1 MRPCVDKFDMNN
13 DIMLFPTGKKKAL
26 TFSYDDG
33 EKQDIR
39 LCQLFNKYGLKGT
52 FNLNSGL
59 MTTEPSEKSSKVALS
74 QIPEV
79 YEGHEVAVHT
89 SNHPFLEKMT
99 STEIAVEIF
108 DDKRTLEKYTGYVVR
123 GMAYPFGT
131 YNEDVIRI
139 AADLGIKYSRT
150 VAAHYGFALPTKWLE
165 MPSTCHQ
172 ADEKVF
178 DIAKTF
184 VEGNVTDDWKSTHG
198 WLLYIW
204 GHSYEYRT
212 EEDWERMEKLCA
224 YLSNREDVW
233 YATNIEIYDYIE
245 AYRALEYSVDR
256 NMVYN
261 PSGQDLW
268 LLRGGKT
275 YKIPAREQVEFN

>member
-1 MRPCVDKFDMNN
+1 M
-13 DIMLFPTGKKKAL
+13 GKKKAL

-33 EKQDIR
+33 EKNDIR
-39 LCQLFNKYGLKGT
+39 LCELFNKYGLKGT
-52 FNLNSGL
+52 FNLNSAL
-59 MTTEPSEKSSKVALS
+59 MTEEPSEGSKKVALS

-79 YEGHEVAVHT
+79 YRGHEVAVHT
-89 SNHPFLEKMT
+89 ANHPFLEKMT
-99 STEIAVEIF
+99 TSEIAVEIF

-139 AADLGIKYSRT
+139 ASDLGIKYSRG
-150 VAAHYGFALPTKWLE
+150 VHSHHGFALPTKWLE
-165 MPSTCHQ
+165 MPATCHQ
-172 ADEKVF
+172 ADEGIF

-184 VEGNVTDDWKSTHG
+184 VEENATKDWRSTHG
-198 WLLYIW
+198 WLFYIW

-212 EEDWERMEKLCA
+212 EEDWARMEKLCA

-245 AYRALEYSVDR
+245 AYRSLEYSVDR
-256 NMVYN
+256 SMIYN
-261 PSGQDLW
+261 PSGHDLW
-268 LLRGGKT
+268 LMRGGNV
-275 YKIPAREQVEFN
+275 YKIPAREQIVF

>member
-1 MRPCVDKFDMNN
+1 MNN
-13 DIMLFPTGKKKAL
+13 DIMLFPEGKKKAL

-39 LCQLFNKYGLKGT
+39 LCQLFNKYGLKAT

-59 MTTEPSEKSSKVALS
+59 MTVEPSDKSSKVSLS
-74 QIPEV
+74 QISEV

-89 SNHPFLEKMT
+89 ANHPFLEKMT
-99 STEIAVEIF
+99 TSEIAVEIF

-131 YNEDVIRI
+131 YNDDVIRI
-139 AADLGIKYSRT
+139 AKDLGIRYSRG
-150 VAAHYGFALPTKWLE
+150 VHSHHGFALPTKWLE
-165 MPSTCHQ
+165 MPATCHQ
-172 ADEKVF
+172 ADEKAF

-184 VEGNVTDDWKSTHG
+184 VEADATADWRSTHG
-198 WLLYIW
+198 WLFYIW

-212 EEDWERMEKLCA
+212 EEDWARMERLCA
-224 YLSNREDVW
+224 YLANRDDVW

-245 AYRALEYSVDR
+245 AYRSLEYSVDR
-256 NMVYN
+256 QMVYN
-261 PSGQDLW
+261 SSGQDLW

-275 YKIPAREQVEFN
+275 YKVPSKSQINF

>member
-1 MRPCVDKFDMNN
+1 MNN
-13 DIMLFPTGKKKAL
+13 DIMLFPMGKKKAL

-39 LCQLFNKYGLKGT
+39 LCQLFNKYGMKGT

-59 MTTEPSEKSSKVALS
+59 MTVEPSEKSTKVALS

-79 YEGHEVAVHT
+79 YRGHEVAVHT
-89 SNHPFLEKMT
+89 ANHPFLEKMT
-99 STEIAVEIF
+99 TSEIAVEIF

-139 AADLGIKYSRT
+139 ASDLGIKYSRG
-150 VAAHYGFALPTKWLE
+150 VHSHHGFALPTKWLE
-165 MPSTCHQ
+165 MPATCHQ
-172 ADEKVF
+172 ADEKAF
-178 DIAKTF
+178 DIAKIF
-184 VEGNVTDDWKSTHG
+184 VEENATKDWRSTHG
-198 WLLYIW
+198 WLFYIW

-212 EEDWERMEKLCA
+212 EEDWARMEKLCA
-224 YLSNREDVW
+224 YLSDRDDVW

-245 AYRALEYSVDR
+245 AYRSLEYSVDR
-256 NMVYN
+256 KMVYN
-261 PSGQDLW
+261 PSAHDLW
-268 LLRGGKT
+268 LMRAGEV
-275 YKIPAREQVEFN
+275 YKIPAREQLTF

>member
-1 MRPCVDKFDMNN
+1 MNN
-13 DIMLFPTGKKKAL
+13 DIMLFPQGKTKAL

-59 MTTEPSEKSSKVALS
+59 MTVEPDEKSSKVALS

-79 YEGHEVAVHT
+79 YKGHEVAVHT
-89 SNHPFLEKMT
+89 ANHPFLEKMT
-99 STEIAVEIF
+99 TTEIAVEIF

-131 YNEDVIRI
+131 YNDDVIRI
-139 AADLGIKYSRT
+139 ASDLGIKYSRG
-150 VAAHYGFALPTKWLE
+150 VHSHHGFALPTKWLE
-165 MPSTCHQ
+165 MPATCHQ
-172 ADEKVF
+172 ADEKAF

-184 VEGNVTDDWKSTHG
+184 VEEDAVRDWRSTHG

-212 EEDWERMEKLCA
+212 EEDWARMEKLCA
-224 YLSNREDVW
+224 YLANRDDVW

-245 AYRALEYSVDR
+245 AFRSLEYSVDR
-256 NMVYN
+256 QMIYN
-261 PSGQDLW
+261 PTGLEVWIQ
-268 LLRGGKT
+268 RGGKA
-275 YKIPAREQVEFN
+275 YNIPARGQINF

>member
-1 MRPCVDKFDMNN
+1 MNN
-13 DIMLFPTGKKKAL
+13 DIMLFPEGKTKAL

-33 EKQDIR
+33 EKNDIR
-39 LCQLFNKYGLKGT
+39 LCQLFNKYGLKST

-59 MTTEPSEKSSKVALS
+59 MTVEPSEKSSKVALS

-89 SNHPFLEKMT
+89 ANHPFLEKMT
-99 STEIAVEIF
+99 TSEIAVEIF

-131 YNEDVIRI
+131 YNDDVIRI
-139 AADLGIKYSRT
+139 AKDLGIKYSRG
-150 VAAHYGFALPTKWLE
+150 VHSHHGFALPTKWLE
-165 MPSTCHQ
+165 MPATCHQ
-172 ADEKVF
+172 ADEKAF

-184 VEGNVTDDWKSTHG
+184 VEQNAIADWRSTHG
-198 WLLYIW
+198 WLFYIW

-212 EEDWERMEKLCA
+212 EEDWARMEKLCA
-224 YLSNREDVW
+224 YLSNRDDVW

-245 AYRALEYSVDR
+245 AYRSLEYSVDR
-256 NMVYN
+256 QMVYN
-261 PSGQDLW
+261 PSGLDLW
-268 LLRGGKT
+268 LCRGGKT
-275 YKIPAREQVEFN
+275 YKVSAREQIEF

>member
-1 MRPCVDKFDMNN
+1 MNN
-13 DIMLFPTGKKKAL
+13 DIMLFPMGKKKAL

-39 LCQLFNKYGLKGT
+39 LCQLFNKYGMKGT

-59 MTTEPSEKSSKVALS
+59 MTVEPSEKSTKVALS

-79 YEGHEVAVHT
+79 YRGHEVAVHT
-89 SNHPFLEKMT
+89 ANHPFLEKMT
-99 STEIAVEIF
+99 TSEIAVEIF

-139 AADLGIKYSRT
+139 ASDLGIKYSRG
-150 VAAHYGFALPTKWLE
+150 VHSHHGFALPTKWLE
-165 MPSTCHQ
+165 MPATCHQ
-172 ADEKVF
+172 ADEKAF

-184 VEGNVTDDWKSTHG
+184 VEENATKDWRSTHG
-198 WLLYIW
+198 WLFYIW

-212 EEDWERMEKLCA
+212 EEDWARMEKLCA
-224 YLSNREDVW
+224 YLSNRDDVW

-245 AYRALEYSVDR
+245 AYRSLEYSVDR
-256 NMVYN
+256 KMVYN
-261 PSGQDLW
+261 PSAHDLW
-268 LLRGGKT
+268 LMRAGEV
-275 YKIPAREQVEFN
+275 YKIPAREQLTF

>member
-1 MRPCVDKFDMNN
+1 MNN
-13 DIMLFPTGKKKAL
+13 DIMLFPMGKKKAL

-59 MTTEPSEKSSKVALS
+59 MSVEPSEKSTKVALS

-79 YEGHEVAVHT
+79 YLGHEVAVHT
-89 SNHPFLEKMT
+89 ANHPFLEKMT
-99 STEIAVEIF
+99 TSEIAVEIF

-131 YNEDVIRI
+131 YNDDVIRV
-139 AADLGIKYSRT
+139 ASDLGIKYSRG
-150 VAAHYGFALPTKWLE
+150 VHSHHGFALPTKWLE
-165 MPSTCHQ
+165 MPATCHQ
-172 ADEKVF
+172 ADEKAF

-184 VEGNVTDDWKSTHG
+184 VEEDATKDWRSTQG
-198 WLLYIW
+198 WLFYIW

-212 EEDWERMEKLCA
+212 EEDWARMEKLCA
-224 YLSNREDVW
+224 YLSNRDDVW

-245 AYRALEYSVDR
+245 AYRSLEYSVDR
-256 NMVYN
+256 SMVYN
-261 PSGQDLW
+261 PSGHDLW
-268 LLRGGKT
+268 LLRAGKT
-275 YKIPAREQVEFN
+275 YKVPAKEQIIF